1 MHSHSGLKI
10 RPYLQALAVAQS
22 DHSKLEGR
30 NAAMQQSAHQQNVWA
45 GQQMV
50 ADSLVVLE
58 DAVQQIRA
66 AFLMPSKE
74 LR

>member
-1 MHSHSGLKI
+1 MAQRRHVWGV
-10 RPYLQALAVAQS
+10 QALALAQS

-30 NAAMQQSAHQQNVWA
+30 NVAMQQSAHQQNVWA

-74 LR
+74 LK